1 MSCPVPPRAFTSTCH
16 FLERRARIQLR
27 DDVLDFIL
35 EFGARARAAGMT
47 HVTVLERDLP
57 AVWRSSS
64 LARQARGWI
73 VLLSDEERLITCYR
87 RGDASRFIRRKP
99 KHRMSRR
106 VSGAQ
111 VLRA

>member
-1 MSCPVPPRAFTSTCH
+1 MSCPVPPRAFSLTCH
-16 FLERRARIQLR
+16 FVERRARRQLR

-57 AVWRSSS
+57 TVWRTSS

-73 VLLSDEERLITCYR
+73 VLLSDEERLVTCYR

-99 KHRMSRR
+99 KRRMALSQVQR
-106 VSGAQ
+106 V
-111 VLRA
+111 

>member
-1 MSCPVPPRAFTSTCH
+1 MSCRAPPRAFSLTRH
-16 FLERRARIQLR
+16 FIERRALRQLR

-35 EFGARARAAGMT
+35 EFGVRARAAGMT

-57 AVWRSSS
+57 VAWRRSA

-73 VLLSDEERLITCYR
+73 VLLSDEERLVTCYR

-99 KHRMSRR
+99 KRRMSE
-106 VSGAQ
+106 AQ
-111 VLRA
+111 VQRAA

>member
-1 MSCPVPPRAFTSTCH
+1 MSCPVQPRAFSLTRH
-16 FLERRARIQLR
+16 FLERRARRQLR

-35 EFGARARAAGMT
+35 EFGDRARAAGMT

-57 AVWRSSS
+57 AAWRTSA

-73 VLLSDEERLITCYR
+73 VLLSDEERLVTCYR

-99 KHRMSRR
+99 KRRMSE
-106 VSGAQ
+106 AQ
-111 VLRA
+111 VQRA